1 MSLAGS
7 TQAARAASQSR
18 YRLWSASPAWVA
30 SDIGEAL
37 RFRQERPEQGVIVLR
52 LDFVLDRRIPQEILT
67 LDRDFLERGAA
78 MGADCSDRV
87 VFGGAGGVVRGLGDG
102 IARERLIEAGETEC
116 LPRFED
122 GSGLFPERGRQR
134 GNRRRLFEL

>member
-1 MSLAGS
+1 M
-7 TQAARAASQSR
+7 
-18 YRLWSASPAWVA
+18 
-30 SDIGEAL
+30 
-37 RFRQERPEQGVIVLR
+37 LR

-78 MGADCSDRV
+78 MGADRHDRV

-102 IARERLIEAGETEC
+102 MVRERLVEAGETEC

-122 GSGLFPERGRQR
+122 GPGLLSERRER
-134 GNRRRLFEL
+134 ADIVAVFLSSAAKSSSICSAISSFL